1 MSRRHLLTAL
11 ILTVLLAGHLSA
23 QHGSWGQN
31 PGGKTVF
38 AQPKGFLDALF
49 DASRFTMSHSYSMSA
64 GAIGKQSF
72 NQGLYLNT
80 MSWKLA
86 DPLFMQLRVG
96 YAHQPL
102 GGNSLFGES
111 SKSGQ
116 FFLQQAYLEYKPFK
130 NAKLTFEYQS
140 MPQSSFYHSPFGLS
154 RNIGIN

>member
-1 MSRRHLLTAL
+1 MSRRVVFLFL
-11 ILTVLLAGHLSA
+11 ILTFLLAGQVAA
-23 QHGSWGQN
+23 QSGTWGQN

-49 DASRFTMSHSYSMSA
+49 DASRFTMSHSYSMSM
-64 GAIGKQSF
+64 GTVGRQSF

-111 SKSGQ
+111 SKTGQ
-116 FFLQQAYLEYKPFK
+116 FFLQQAYVEYKPFK

-154 RNIGIN
+154 GRH